1 MAEPGGSE
9 VAGAPPPPRGDE
21 GRYPCLDGLRGTSI
35 LLVLISHST
44 STPDLVKF
52 SPDAIVEVGNI
63 GVRLFFILSGFLF
76 TTMLVQERERT
87 GTISLKAFYMRRT
100 LRIFPAFYAY
110 IAAVAVATGLGWLV
124 LKRYDILAALTF
136 TMNYH
141 PNRAWELGHLWSL
154 AVTEQ
159 FYVVWPATVL
169 LFGRRGATY
178 AALAALVL
186 APVARVA
193 LFLFV
198 PGFRVSIGESF
209 ETVFDAIAVGAL
221 VSLVAIGRDADRP
234 HFLDRLLRHSATPVV
249 ALVVAFA
256 THAIHPHVRFSY
268 PLGETIT
275 NSALGLVVGACLI
288 NPSNPVGRVLQSR
301 FMAWIGSISFS
312 LYLTQQPFNS
322 PTRNDWA
329 THFPANVTLSIL
341 SALLLHYTVELP
353 FMRLRSRLTKK
364 LKKGASIPPVLA
376 QSQVA
381 PPS

>member
-1 MAEPGGSE
+1 MSDPSGTEQGERPATAGG
-9 VAGAPPPPRGDE
+9 GE

-35 LLVLISHST
+35 LLVLLSHAT
-44 STPDLVKF
+44 STPDLLRF
-52 SPDAIVEVGNI
+52 SPDDIVEVGNI

-110 IAAVAVATGLGWLV
+110 IVAIAVASALGWLV
-124 LKRYDILAALTF
+124 LKRYDVLAALTF

-159 FYVVWPATVL
+159 FYLVWPATVL
-169 LFGRRGATY
+169 VFGRRGATY
-178 AALAALVL
+178 SALAALVI
-186 APVARVA
+186 APLARVV
-193 LFLFV
+193 LFLLF

-221 VSLVAIGRDADRP
+221 VALVAMDRSSDS
-234 HFLDRLLRHSATPVV
+234 FLDRVLRHPATPLV
-249 ALVVAFA
+249 ALVVSLA
-256 THAIHPHVRFSY
+256 THALHPHVRFSF
-268 PLGETIT
+268 PIGETIT
-275 NSALGLVVGACLI
+275 NVGLGLVVGGCLV

-329 THFPANVTLSIL
+329 THFPVNVALAIV
-341 SALLLHYTVELP
+341 SALALHYSVELP

-364 LKKGASIPPVLA
+364 LKKAASIPPPLA

-381 PPS
+381 PRS